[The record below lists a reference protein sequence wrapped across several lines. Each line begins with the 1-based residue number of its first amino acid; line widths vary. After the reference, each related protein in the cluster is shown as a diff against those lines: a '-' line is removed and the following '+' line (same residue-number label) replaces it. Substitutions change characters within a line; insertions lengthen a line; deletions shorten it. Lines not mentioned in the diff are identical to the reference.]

1 MLERRAER
9 RTRTL
14 KEGNVLV
21 SDYVSVKCTI
31 RDLSPGGARLEL
43 ETPIVLPSAFRLQI
57 VSADITIPGTSAWQ
71 RGTEVGIRFTG
82 VGVVGAL
89 QGTARRL
96 ATHAA

>member
-14 KEGNVLV
+14 KEGKVFL
-21 SDYVSVKCTI
+21 SDYVSAKCTI

-43 ETPIVLPSAFRLQI
+43 ETPIVLPSAFRLHI
-57 VSADITIPGTSAWQ
+57 VSADIMIPATSAWQ

-82 VGVVGAL
+82 VGIAGAQQSTAGGL
-89 QGTARRL
+89 GTR
-96 ATHAA
+96 AA